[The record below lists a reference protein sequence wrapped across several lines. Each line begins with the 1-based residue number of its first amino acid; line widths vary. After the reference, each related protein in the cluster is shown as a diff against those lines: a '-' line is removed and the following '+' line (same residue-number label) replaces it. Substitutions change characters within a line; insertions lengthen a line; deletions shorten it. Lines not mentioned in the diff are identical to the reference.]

1 MAMDFAGAGARVRRM
16 LAPSK
21 PAELQKSALT
31 PDPLRDNIIR
41 DAEQASERFKESLTK
56 RPQIEYERTDADGN
70 VTKETYDWHTFDE
83 IQRDFARA
91 AFGWEEPQCQS
102 PDQVRPSHRFNR
114 EVLQSAIHSPGFRE
128 LRPHA
133 RNNED
138 EALVGAILGGA
149 DLCEMAPGQLAE
161 HIARSEQMSEQ
172 EQLAQ
177 SADEMFDALRN
188 RARQEI
194 ADQGAVQDSTRRE
207 IKQSLKQG
215 QAARDALGA
224 LMSAEA
230 NSGMVV
236 DAIAAGN
243 ALASQAAEGVEML
256 SSLPGFEPGNAHNLP
271 LDQQIELAEKWA
283 QTQNMKDVLRMLG
296 RMLRSMTFKR
306 KARVK
311 NVDIEPVGVRTGNE
325 LRLLLP
331 HEMARGFSDNPL
343 IKTTFIK
350 DFAERSLLQ
359 YDMRG
364 EAPAGK
370 GPVITVH
377 DGSGSMSGQKFV
389 WATSVCLATLTI
401 THKEHRHFAG
411 VEFGSHGQIKT
422 WQFPARK
429 PVDPNLALDYATH
442 FFAGGTSTLGGMEE
456 ALRIM
461 RSQDEFRSADVLLI
475 GDGYDVFGDEDRRVR
490 DELRSLG
497 ARIHGITIM
506 TPNNAYFAEM
516 CEWHTDVQDL
526 AGANDATDRLAQN
539 IT

>member
-1 MAMDFAGAGARVRRM
+1 MAMNFANAGARVRNM

-21 PAELQKSALT
+21 PAELQKSGLT

-41 DAEQASERFKESLTK
+41 DAEQASERFKQSMNK
-56 RPQIEYERTDADGN
+56 RPQIEYERTDEDGN

-83 IQRDFARA
+83 VQRDFARA
-91 AFGWEEPQCQS
+91 AFGWEEPECAS
-102 PDQVRPSHRFNR
+102 PEKVRPSHRFNR

-138 EALVGAILGGA
+138 ESLVGAILGGA
-149 DLCEMAPGQLAE
+149 DLCEMAPERLAE
-161 HIARSEQMSEQ
+161 HVARSEQMSEQ
-172 EQLAQ
+172 EQRQQ
-177 SADEMFDALRN
+177 SAEEMFEQLRN
-188 RARQEI
+188 RAREEI
-194 ADQGAVQDSTRRE
+194 AEQGAVQPGTRRQ
-207 IKQSLKQG
+207 IKQALKQG
-215 QAARDALGA
+215 QAAHDALGE
-224 LMSAEA
+224 LMAQEA
-230 NSGMVV
+230 NSGMMV

-243 ALASQAAEGVEML
+243 ALAGKAAEGVEML

-311 NVDIEPVGVRTGNE
+311 NVDIEPVGVKTGND

-331 HEMARGFSDNPL
+331 HELARGFSDNKL
-343 IKTTFIK
+343 IKTTFMK
-350 DFAERSLLQ
+350 DYAERGLLQ

-364 EAPAGK
+364 KEPAGK

-377 DGSGSMSGQKFV
+377 DGSGSMGGAPFV

-411 VEFGSHGQIKT
+411 VEFGSYGQIKS

-429 PVDPNLALDYATH
+429 PVDPELALDYATH
-442 FFAGGTSTLGGMEE
+442 FFAGGTSTVGGMAE

-461 RSQDEFRSADVLLI
+461 REQDEFRSADVLLI
-475 GDGYDVFGDEDRRVR
+475 GDGCDVFGDEDRRVR
-490 DELRSLG
+490 DELRALG

-506 TPNNAYFAEM
+506 TPNNPYFAEM

-526 AGANDATDRLAQN
+526 SGANEATDRLAQS

>member
-1 MAMDFAGAGARVRRM
+1 MAMNFAGASARVRTL
-16 LAPSK
+16 LAPAK
-21 PAELQKSALT
+21 PAELQQSALR
-31 PDPLRDNIIR
+31 PDKLRDNIIR
-41 DAEQASERFKESLTK
+41 DAERASDRFKHSLKK

-83 IQRDFARA
+83 MQRDFARA
-91 AFGWEEPQCQS
+91 AFGWEEPELQS
-102 PDQVRPSHRFNR
+102 PDKVRPSHRFNR
-114 EVLQSAIHSPGFRE
+114 EVLNSAIHSQSFRD
-128 LRPHA
+128 LRPYA
-133 RNNED
+133 RHNED
-138 EALVGAILGGA
+138 EALFGAILGGA
-149 DLCEMAPGQLAE
+149 ELCEMAPDRLAE

-172 EQLAQ
+172 EQRVQ
-177 SADEMFDALRN
+177 SAADMFDQLRQ

-194 ADQGAVQDSTRRE
+194 AEQGSVADDTRRQ
-207 IKQSLKQG
+207 IKRTLKQG
-215 QAARDALGA
+215 EAARGALGD
-224 LMSAEA
+224 LINAEA
-230 NSGMVV
+230 GSSMRV

-243 ALASQAAEGVEML
+243 ELAKGAKDGAEML
-256 SSLPGFEPGNAHNLP
+256 SSLPGFEAGNAHNLP

-283 QTQNMKDVLRMLG
+283 QTQDMREVLRMLG

-311 NVDIEPVGVRTGNE
+311 NVDIEPVGVKTGND

-331 HEMARGFSDNPL
+331 HELARGFSDHPL

-350 DFAERSLLQ
+350 DYAERALLQ

-377 DGSGSMSGQKFV
+377 DGSFSMSGKPFV

-411 VEFGSHGQIKT
+411 VEFGSHGQVKS
-422 WQFPARK
+422 WQFAPRK
-429 PVDPNLALDYATH
+429 PVDPNLVLDYATH
-442 FFAGGTSTLGGMEE
+442 FFAGGTSTVGGMRE

-461 RSQDEFRSADVLLI
+461 REQDEFRSADVLLI
-475 GDGYDVFGDEDRRVR
+475 GDGCDHFGEEDRRVR
-490 DELRSLG
+490 DELRALG
-497 ARIHGITIM
+497 ARIHGISIM
-506 TPNNAYFAEM
+506 TPRNPYFTEM

-526 AGANDATDRLAQN
+526 AGPNDATDQLAQN